1 MEPSLLAIMR
11 VIITS
16 RQGMTPYVNIIM
28 SKLTNILAIVSKN
41 PSNPRFNHYVFESI
55 GALIRF
61 ICPSSP
67 AAVAEF
73 ENMLFGPFQ
82 VILAQDIQGK
92 LIVSLQAAKHKNIII
107 TLPMF
112 IEFTPYVFQL
122 LAQLLDFHTGKDL
135 SEAYIALLDPL
146 LNPGLWEYGSVPDRC
161 FCLQIR
167 NLTCAGLINEHDR
180 QYTSFGPSRSII
192 FIQRCQYHLGTQ
204 QVVSYTGCIPKAD
217 GIKAT

>member
-1 MEPSLLAIMR
+1 MR

-73 ENMLFGPFQ
+73 ENLLFGPFQ

-92 LIVSLQAAKHKNIII
+92 
-107 TLPMF
+107 F
-112 IEFTPYVFQL
+112 Y
-122 LAQLLDFHTGKDL
+122 
-135 SEAYIALLDPL
+135 
-146 LNPGLWEYGSVPDRC
+146 
-161 FCLQIR
+161 
-167 NLTCAGLINEHDR
+167 NLR
-180 QYTSFGPSRSII
+180 
-192 FIQRCQYHLGTQ
+192 
-204 QVVSYTGCIPKAD
+204 
-217 GIKAT
+217 